1 MYNVIFKRR
10 SVRFFK
16 SNPISKVDMREI
28 LRAGMWAPSAKNC
41 QPWKFVVVRG
51 KSKDEML
58 ALMEKGIERS
68 EKGEGVLAGSSDLYT
83 NARFTLKFI
92 PSAIYTARV
101 LEQAPV
107 IVFVVNTKGMDYR
120 QSYPSDKYMMEL
132 ADIQSISAAIQN
144 MCLEA
149 TARNIGSL
157 WTCNIFFAYDELKE
171 WLHADGEMVAAIA
184 LGYTDKE
191 IKAMPRKPLAEVV
204 EYRGEYPQPKDEVQ
218 EAAEAE

>member
-28 LRAGMWAPSAKNC
+28 LRAGMWAPSAKNR

-83 NARFTLKFI
+83 NARFTLKCMKE
-92 PSAIYTARV
+92 AYN
-101 LEQAPV
+101 
-107 IVFVVNTKGMDYR
+107 IVFIVNPNGRDIEEEWTPADKIHEL
-120 QSYPSDKYMMEL
+120 SDVQ
-132 ADIQSISAAIQN
+132 AIGAAAQN
-144 MCLEA
+144 MALQA
-149 TARNIGSL
+149 TSMGIGSL
-157 WTCNIFFAYDELKE
+157 WIGNIFFAYEELTE
-171 WLHADGEMVAAIA
+171 WLGKGQMVLAMAFGYPNHNPCA
-184 LGYTDKE
+184 L
-191 IKAMPRKPLAEVV
+191 ARKSE
-204 EYRGEYPQPKDEVQ
+204 DEVI
-218 EAAEAE
+218 EVRD

>member
-28 LRAGMWAPSAKNC
+28 LRAGMWAPSAKNR

-83 NARFTLKFI
+83 NARFTLKCMKE
-92 PSAIYTARV
+92 AYN
-101 LEQAPV
+101 
-107 IVFVVNTKGMDYR
+107 IVFIVNPNGRDIEEEWTPADKIHEL
-120 QSYPSDKYMMEL
+120 SDVQ
-132 ADIQSISAAIQN
+132 AIGAAAQN
-144 MCLEA
+144 MALQA
-149 TARNIGSL
+149 TSMGIGSL
-157 WTCNIFFAYDELKE
+157 WIGNIFFAYEELHE
-171 WLHADGEMVAAIA
+171 WLGEGEMVMAMSF
-184 LGYTDKE
+184 GY
-191 IKAMPRKPLAEVV
+191 PNHNPCPLARKSEDDVIEV
-204 EYRGEYPQPKDEVQ
+204 RL
-218 EAAEAE
+218 

>member
-28 LRAGMWAPSAKNC
+28 LRAGMWAPSAKNR

-83 NARFTLKFI
+83 NARFTLKCMKE
-92 PSAIYTARV
+92 AYN
-101 LEQAPV
+101 
-107 IVFVVNTKGMDYR
+107 IVFIVNPNGRDIEEEWTPADKIHEL
-120 QSYPSDKYMMEL
+120 SDVQ
-132 ADIQSISAAIQN
+132 AIGAAAQN
-144 MCLEA
+144 MALQA
-149 TARNIGSL
+149 TSMGIGSL
-157 WTCNIFFAYDELKE
+157 WIGNIFFAYEELTE
-171 WLHADGEMVAAIA
+171 WLGKGQMVLAMVF
-184 LGYTDKE
+184 GY
-191 IKAMPRKPLAEVV
+191 PNHNPCPLARKSE
-204 EYRGEYPQPKDEVQ
+204 DEVI
-218 EAAEAE
+218 EVRD

>member
-28 LRAGMWAPSAKNC
+28 LRAGMWAPSAKNR

-83 NARFTLKFI
+83 NARFTLKCMKE
-92 PSAIYTARV
+92 AYN
-101 LEQAPV
+101 
-107 IVFVVNTKGMDYR
+107 IVFIVNPNGRDIEEEWTPADKIHEL
-120 QSYPSDKYMMEL
+120 SDVQ
-132 ADIQSISAAIQN
+132 AIGAAAQN
-144 MCLEA
+144 MALQA
-149 TARNIGSL
+149 TSMGIGSL
-157 WTCNIFFAYDELKE
+157 WIGNIFFAYEELHE
-171 WLHADGEMVAAIA
+171 WLGEGEMVMAISF
-184 LGYTDKE
+184 GY
-191 IKAMPRKPLAEVV
+191 PNHNPCPLARKSEDDVIEV
-204 EYRGEYPQPKDEVQ
+204 RL
-218 EAAEAE
+218 